1 MRRLW
6 SSQWLFG
13 LLLLGLAVQSLSP
26 IGAVE
31 RVGNTFSGPL
41 RAGIQLIWP
50 LRAVDRLGQTAVRAA
65 ERGTSAAERAAAA
78 AEDEARAG
86 RLLRELFFDA
96 LPADP
101 ELLRGRRVVPAE
113 VIGRPS
119 RDRDQIVIRTW
130 RGEGLAVGQPVVWRD
145 HFLGRVES
153 VESGEGDRSV
163 LRVRLITNPAERVGA
178 ALLPPADAIDPGL
191 LGYEPVDMVVGGIV
205 HDEPDVSEEAAESG
219 SVAEDAPE
227 LADLDAV
234 EDPIESPPPVEQRAL
249 RKVRLMAHHPERWH
263 APWQSKGLSG
273 VVVVRE
279 LLPELDPF
287 HQLVNG
293 YRLGTMDGTGADGVL
308 RVDTEVDYLD
318 GLYHVAVLTPSQG
331 AARVQAQLAVEPE
344 HPLSESRWL
353 RVRAVTPGDPSAWR
367 RSLQLNRGVE
377 SGVRTG
383 AAVISGAYLVGR
395 IHSAGP
401 LGAEMHPLT
410 EPGCSVLAAAAPID
424 GSSQPRIMGRL
435 TSLGRESGSGRPL
448 LSWRAHNPLEA
459 LPHEVPGD
467 TRTLE
472 LFTGTGEPGLPAGL
486 LLGTAE
492 VPVGEPE
499 EGVHVFALDGAPDP
513 QSARGPLWVRL
524 PDELDEELRRLG
536 GAR

>member
-13 LLLLGLAVQSLSP
+13 LLLLVLAVQSLWP
-26 IGAVE
+26 IHALD

-41 RAGIQLIWP
+41 RAGTQLIWP
-50 LRAVDRLGQTAVRAA
+50 LRAFGRLGQSAVRAA
-65 ERGTSAAERAAAA
+65 ERGASAAERAAVA

-101 ELLRGRRVVPAE
+101 ELLTGRRVIPAE

-153 VESGEGDRSV
+153 VEPGEGDRCV
-163 LRVRLITNPAERVGA
+163 LRVRLITDPRQRVGA
-178 ALLPPADAIDPGL
+178 SLLPPPRAFGSGL
-191 LGYEPVDMVVGGIV
+191 LGYEPVDLVVGGIV
-205 HDEPDVSEEAAESG
+205 LDGPREPTRVQASNAGGAAAGEQVPDAAEG
-219 SVAEDAPE
+219 SER
-227 LADLDAV
+227 
-234 EDPIESPPPVEQRAL
+234 SRSS
-249 RKVRLMAHHPERWH
+249 RRVRLMAHHPERWH
-263 APWQSKGLSG
+263 APWESDGLSG
-273 VVVVRE
+273 QVVVRE
-279 LLPELDPF
+279 LLPELDPY
-287 HQLVNG
+287 HELING
-293 YRLGTMDGTGADGVL
+293 YRLGTMAGSGRDGVL

-318 GLYHVAVLTPSQG
+318 GLYHVAVLTPKQV
-331 AARVQAQLAVEPE
+331 AARPQAQLAVQPA

-395 IHSAGP
+395 VHSAGP

-424 GSSQPRIMGRL
+424 GASQPRIMGRL
-435 TSLGRESGSGRPL
+435 TSLGREPGSGRPL
-448 LSWRAHNPLEA
+448 LSWRAHNPLEP
-459 LPHEVPGD
+459 LPHEEPGG
-467 TRTLE
+467 TRKLE

-492 VPVGEPE
+492 VPLGDPGD
-499 EGVHVFALDGAPDP
+499 GVHVFALDAAPDA

-524 PDELDEELRRLG
+524 PDDLDEELRLLG
-536 GAR
+536 GPR

>member
-26 IGAVE
+26 IGALE
-31 RVGNTFSGPL
+31 RVGNAFSGPL

-50 LRAVDRLGQTAVRAA
+50 LRAVDRLGQSAVRAA
-65 ERGTSAAERAAAA
+65 ERGSSAAERAAAA

-101 ELLRGRRVVPAE
+101 ALLAGRRVVPAE
-113 VIGRPS
+113 VIGRSS

-130 RGEGLAVGQPVVWRD
+130 RGEGLSVGQPVVWRD

-163 LRVRLITNPAERVGA
+163 LRVRLITDPAERVGA
-178 ALLPPADAIDPGL
+178 ALLPPDDAIDPGL
-191 LGYEPVDMVVGGIV
+191 LGYEPVDLVVGGIV
-205 HDEPDVSEEAAESG
+205 LDEPEVPAGSVSAEQEGSG
-219 SVAEDAPE
+219 S
-227 LADLDAV
+227 LDQGTS
-234 EDPIESPPPVEQRAL
+234 EGREESPQRAEPGRS

-263 APWQSKGLSG
+263 APWQSEGLSG
-273 VVVVRE
+273 EVVVRE

-293 YRLGTMDGTGADGVL
+293 YRLGTMARTGGDGVL
-308 RVDTEVDYLD
+308 RVDTQVDYLD
-318 GLYHVAVLTPSQG
+318 GLYHVAVLTPGQG
-331 AARVQAQLAVEPE
+331 GARVQAQLAVEPE

-410 EPGCSVLAAAAPID
+410 EPGCSVLAAAAPLD
-424 GSSQPRIMGRL
+424 GASQPRIMGRL
-435 TSLGRESGSGRPL
+435 ISLGRESVSGRPL
-448 LSWRAHNPLEA
+448 LSWRAHNPLDR
-459 LPHEVPGD
+459 LPHEAPGD

-499 EGVHVFALDGAPDP
+499 DGVHVFALDGAPDP
-513 QSARGPLWVRL
+513 QNARGPLWVRL

>member
-26 IGAVE
+26 VGPLE
-31 RVGNTFSGPL
+31 RLGNTFSGPL

-65 ERGTSAAERAAAA
+65 ERGSSAAERSAAA

-96 LPADP
+96 LPSDP
-101 ELLRGRRVVPAE
+101 ELLAGRRVVPAE
-113 VIGRPS
+113 VIGRSP
-119 RDRDQIVIRTW
+119 RDIDLLVIRTW
-130 RGEGLAVGQPVVWRD
+130 RGDDLAVGMPVVWRD

-153 VESGEGDRSV
+153 VEAGIGERSV
-163 LRVRLITNPAERVGA
+163 LRVRLITGPEERVGA
-178 ALLPPADAIDPGL
+178 MLLPPGDAHGGGP
-191 LGYEPVDMVVGGIV
+191 LGYEPVDLVVGGI
-205 HDEPDVSEEAAESG
+205 D
-219 SVAEDAPE
+219 
-227 LADLDAV
+227 V
-234 EDPIESPPPVEQRAL
+234 EDPEEVDGL
-249 RKVRLMAHHPERWH
+249 RRVRLTAHHPERWN
-263 APWQSKGLSG
+263 APWRDEGLSG
-273 VVVVRE
+273 EVVVRE
-279 LLPELDPF
+279 LLPELDPY
-287 HQLVNG
+287 HSLVNG
-293 YRLGTMDGTGADGVL
+293 YRLGTLADMDEGSAL
-308 RVDTEVDYLD
+308 LVDTEVDYLD
-318 GLYHVAVLTPSQG
+318 GLYHVAVLAP
-331 AARVQAQLAVEPE
+331 ARSGGTVQAELAVEPA

-377 SGVRTG
+377 SGVRPG

-401 LGAEMHPLT
+401 LGAEVHPLT
-410 EPGCSVLAAAAPID
+410 EPGCSVLAAAAPVD

-435 TSLGRESGSGRPL
+435 VSLGRHSESGLPL
-448 LSWRAHNPLEA
+448 LSWRAHHPLAPLPGEA
-459 LPHEVPGD
+459 PGD

-492 VPVGEPE
+492 VPVGPPAGGAHRFVLEN
-499 EGVHVFALDGAPDP
+499 APDP
-513 QSARGPLWVRL
+513 QGARGPLWVRL

>member
-26 IGAVE
+26 IGAFE
-31 RVGNTFSGPL
+31 RLGNAFSGPL

-65 ERGTSAAERAAAA
+65 ERGQSSAERAAT
-78 AEDEARAG
+78 AEADEARAG
-86 RLLRELFFDA
+86 ALLRELFFDA

-101 ELLRGRRVVPAE
+101 ELLAGRRVVPAE
-113 VIGRPS
+113 VIGRAP

-130 RGEGLAVGQPVVWRD
+130 RGEDLAPGQPVVWRD

-153 VESGEGDRSV
+153 VQPGEGDRSV
-163 LRVRLITNPAERVGA
+163 LRVRLITGVAERVGA
-178 ALLPPADAIDPGL
+178 VLMPPAGAFGGGP
-191 LGYEPVDMVVGGIV
+191 LGYEPVDLVVGGI
-205 HDEPDVSEEAAESG
+205 
-219 SVAEDAPE
+219 
-227 LADLDAV
+227 LV
-234 EDPIESPPPVEQRAL
+234 EDLEDSR
-249 RKVRLMAHHPERWH
+249 RVRLAAHHPERWH
-263 APWQSKGLSG
+263 APWETEGLSG
-273 VVVVRE
+273 DLFVRE
-279 LLPELDPF
+279 LLPELDPY
-287 HQLVNG
+287 HALVNG
-293 YRLGTMDGTGADGVL
+293 YRLGSLATGGEDGVL
-308 RVDTEVDYLD
+308 GVDTEVDYLH
-318 GLYHVAVLTPSQG
+318 GLYHVAVLTPGRGTG
-331 AARVQAQLAVEPE
+331 ATRAELAVEPA

-367 RSLQLNRGVE
+367 RSLQLNRGLE
-377 SGVRTG
+377 SGVRPG

-410 EPGCSVLAAAAPID
+410 EPGCSVLAAAAPVD
-424 GSSQPRIMGRL
+424 GSEKPRIMGRL
-435 TSLGRESGSGRPL
+435 VSLGREPGSERPL
-448 LSWRAHNPLEA
+448 LSWRAHHPLEPRA
-459 LPHEVPGD
+459 GEAPGA

-492 VPVGEPE
+492 VPVGAPAR
-499 EGVHVFALDGAPDP
+499 GTHRFALAGAPDP

-536 GAR
+536 GQR